1 MNRIIAC
8 ATVALTA
15 GLAVPAFAYE
25 EGSIIVRSGIAT
37 VAPDVNSSALSVS
50 GAELGGTRVD
60 VDNGSALGL
69 TGVYVFRDHWG
80 VELLAATPF
89 THDIQVEGLGA
100 TFDLGETKQLP
111 PTLLLQWYPMDH
123 RSSVQPYLGV
133 GINYTA
139 FFDEDIDSAADARF
153 ASLGATEEAK
163 LSLDNSLGLAAEA
176 GVDFAFGADK
186 RWLFNLAVFW
196 IDIDTDAKV
205 TVPGVGDIT
214 ASVDIDPLVYTAG
227 LGYRF

>member
-1 MNRIIAC
+1 MNRITAC
-8 ATVALTA
+8 TAAALTA
-15 GLAVPAFAYE
+15 VLSVPALAYE
-25 EGSIIVRSGIAT
+25 KGSIIVRSGIAS
-37 VAPDVNSSALSVS
+37 VAPDVSSSALSVS
-50 GAELGGTRVD
+50 GARLGGTRVD

-69 TGVYVFRDHWG
+69 TGVYMFHDHWG

-111 PTLLLQWYPMDH
+111 PSLLLQWYPMDK

-133 GINYTA
+133 GVNYTV
-139 FFDEDIDSAADARF
+139 FFDEDIDSEADARF
-153 ASLGATEEAK
+153 ATLGATGGAK
-163 LSLDNSLGLAAEA
+163 LSLDNSFGLAAEA
-176 GVDFAFGADK
+176 GVDFAFGANR
-186 RWLFNLAVFW
+186 RWLLNLAVFL

-205 TVPGVGDIT
+205 TVPEVGDIT